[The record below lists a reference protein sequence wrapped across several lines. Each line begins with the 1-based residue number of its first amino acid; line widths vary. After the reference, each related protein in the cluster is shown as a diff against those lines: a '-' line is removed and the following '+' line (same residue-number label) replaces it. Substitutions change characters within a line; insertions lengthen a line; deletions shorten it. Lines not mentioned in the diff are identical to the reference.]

1 MPLLLSSRQSN
12 ISVLRA
18 EVLGPLLCATA
29 CIASPCRGSLSV
41 IRTPMHRKAKVTHIW
56 DMEQGPLHPSP
67 GLFSLPEALPCSSLD
82 SNFLLG
88 RRGHLCHSHR
98 LCRSS
103 GPGSHFQAEGVLALI
118 PFIHA
123 HLCTG
128 RVTGG
133 TQTCLHLLQT
143 ETRLPPLMPPPRGF
157 QARARVLPR
166 PLLWILLRQP
176 PCPQSGSRTVSC
188 PRGLRDKFSLQ
199 GRAEQEHIKCGWQ
212 Q

>member
-12 ISVLRA
+12 VSVLRA

-29 CIASPCRGSLSV
+29 CIVSPCCGSLSV
-41 IRTPMHRKAKVTHIW
+41 IRTPMHRKARVTHSW
-56 DMEQGPLHPSP
+56 DMEQGPLDPSP
-67 GLFSLPEALPCSSLD
+67 GLLPLPEDLPCSSLD
-82 SNFLLG
+82 SNFPLG

-98 LCRSS
+98 LCTSS
-103 GPGSHFQAEGVLALI
+103 GPGSHFHAEGVLALI

-128 RVTGG
+128 RVTGAHRPAC
-133 TQTCLHLLQT
+133 TCCRLRPVSLHRCL
-143 ETRLPPLMPPPRGF
+143 
-157 QARARVLPR
+157 R
-166 PLLWILLRQP
+166 PVGSRPEPVSSLALCYGSFSQP
-176 PCPQSGSRTVSC
+176 PCPQSGSHTVSY
-188 PRGLRDKFSLQ
+188 PRGLRDKFPLQ